1 MEYDDLTIYDAVI
14 RKIDELINEGKTIIE
29 NEMSYEIGAIRASTE
44 VTIFGLTVIDDLYYS
59 EKVFDYL
66 RERRKEQIDTILK
79 QYLGL
84 P

>member
-29 NEMSYEIGAIRASTE
+29 NERSYEIGAIRASTE
-44 VTIFGLTVIDDLYYS
+44 VTICGLTVINDLDYS
-59 EKVFDYL
+59 KKCCYL
-66 RERRKEQIDTILK
+66 RERRKKQIDTVLK